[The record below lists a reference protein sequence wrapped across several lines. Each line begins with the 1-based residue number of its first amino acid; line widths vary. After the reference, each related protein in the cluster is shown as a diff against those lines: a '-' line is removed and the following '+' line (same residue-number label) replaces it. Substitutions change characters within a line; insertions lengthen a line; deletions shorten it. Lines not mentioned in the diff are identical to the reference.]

1 MKWGGGLRSV
11 MEGEIKKKRGFYEI
25 EGKQL
30 PAVTKVIG
38 DTLAKNALLFW
49 YGDVGNS
56 EARRISEEA
65 KSFGSAMHKMIAEYL
80 RSGVEPTR
88 DALASEVKQAW
99 DVWYEWWG
107 KASIRVKDVEQTIH
121 NDEYAGTCDL
131 LAFSIGSDPK
141 EILVDWKFSS
151 GIYAGNKIQ
160 MGAYA
165 KLLNAEK
172 AIIVR
177 VAKKE
182 KNIEILEMNKEE
194 LEEASRI
201 FDCLLEVFKW
211 GRKK

>member
-1 MKWGGGLRSV
+1 MKN
-11 MEGEIKKKRGFYEI
+11 EIKKKRGFYEI

-38 DTLAKNALLFW
+38 DTLAKPALYWW
-49 YGDVGNS
+49 YGDKGNS

-80 RSGVEPTR
+80 KTGQEPIR
-88 DALASEVKQAW
+88 ESLASEVKQVW
-99 DVWYEWWG
+99 DLWRSG
-107 KASIRVKDVEQTIH
+107 VEVPDKVEGERLMIEEVIY
-121 NDEYAGTCDL
+121 NDDYAGTCD
-131 LAFSIGSDPK
+131 FSNGETLI
-141 EILVDWKFSS
+141 DWKFSS

-165 KLLNAEK
+165 KLLNVEHAM
-172 AIIVR
+172 IVR
-177 VAKKE
+177 VSKKE
-182 KNIEILEMNKEE
+182 KNIEVLQMNKEE